1 MLSKPFKIYVESF
14 DVDWWMPRMLVGSG
28 VQGTIIINDLSWVV
42 TCGVTCDVPIVATIG
57 CAPF

>member
-28 VQGTIIINDLSWVV
+28 VQGTIIINDLPWV
-42 TCGVTCDVPIVATIG
+42 VTCDVPIAATIG